1 MRASVS
7 KSRLFNASL
16 GAFAIVM
23 AGCQSSR
30 ADMFSFS
37 YTGTGGVNSA
47 EVVNIVATLTATSN
61 GDGSYT
67 VTSATG
73 TWNSVAISLLTPANS
88 WQSNDNLVFTSGNSG
103 KIVDYGGLAFQTVGG
118 SDIDIYYDFVDNHV
132 YASNSSV
139 GNPYTTVKPDRE
151 LLDVTLTPAAAP
163 APGPVP
169 GGGIISLLGLG
180 FAWSASR
187 FRRSR
192 REARSAN
199 GDCPCGVAD
208 NGGLASS

>member
-1 MRASVS
+1 MVLKSDNYEFWTSFDTESWEDSVDIMIG
-7 KSRLFNASL
+7 N
-16 GAFAIVM
+16 
-23 AGCQSSR
+23 
-30 ADMFSFS
+30 D
-37 YTGTGGVNSA
+37 
-47 EVVNIVATLTATSN
+47 N
-61 GDGSYT
+61 G
-67 VTSATG
+67 
-73 TWNSVAISLLTPANS
+73 
-88 WQSNDNLVFTSGNSG
+88 NDNLVFTSGNSG

-199 GDCPCGVAD
+199 GDCPCGVA
-208 NGGLASS
+208 